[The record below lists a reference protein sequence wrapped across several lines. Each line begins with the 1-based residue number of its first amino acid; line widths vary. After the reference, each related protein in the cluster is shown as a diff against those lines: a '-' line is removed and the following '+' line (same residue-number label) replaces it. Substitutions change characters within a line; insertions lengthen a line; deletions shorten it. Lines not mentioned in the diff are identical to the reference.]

1 MKFDVV
7 LPGSN
12 HIPDLHPWSHSLDAN
27 GFRRILT
34 TLDES
39 GFHAVSVSEH
49 LAMPQFEVPRLG
61 PYWQDALSVM
71 AFAAAATR
79 RIRLDAAVLVLPY
92 HHPLRLAKS
101 LATIDVLSGGRVNV
115 SIGVGHAEQEFA
127 AMGVPFRERGARS
140 DEILEA
146 LNTLWTAELPEHR
159 GKYFEITGLAVE
171 PRPLQKP
178 RPPIY
183 VGGNSKPALR
193 RAARY
198 DGWQPNPTDFT
209 LAEISP
215 LLDYLRDQR
224 EFAGK
229 EDSFDVNWLKSPAGV
244 TLCHGFAGATAGELN
259 GFRDELIEAYSGGY
273 RQAGIT
279 RTVVEAPRTVGSEP
293 EYLDYLRWFA
303 EEVAPAVCTE

>member
-1 MKFDVV
+1 
-7 LPGSN
+7 
-12 HIPDLHPWSHSLDAN
+12 
-27 GFRRILT
+27 
-34 TLDES
+34 
-39 GFHAVSVSEH
+39 
-49 LAMPQFEVPRLG
+49 MPLFEVSRLG

-71 AFAAAATR
+71 AFAAAATH

-92 HHPLRLAKS
+92 HHPLRLAKA

-146 LNTLWTAELPEHR
+146 LTTLWTAELPAHR
-159 GKYFEITGLAVE
+159 GTYFEITGLAVE

-183 VGGNSKPALR
+183 IGGNSKPALR
-193 RAARY
+193 RAARF

-209 LAEISP
+209 LEEIPP
-215 LLDYLRDQR
+215 LLDYIR
-224 EFAGK
+224 EQQDFAGK

-244 TLCHGFAGATAGELN
+244 ILRNGFADATARELS
-259 GFRDELIEAYSGGY
+259 GFRDELIEAYSGAY

-279 RTVVEAPRTVGSEP
+279 RAVVEPPGPVGSEQ

-303 EEVAPAVCTE
+303 EEVAPVVRAE